1 MTSTALKA
9 PRTLARCAQAA
20 IGVAAVA
27 DVFRAA
33 ALREHRLHPSD
44 ASSESGSAS
53 LVFAYLMILAI
64 ALFLVWLA
72 RARRNAESLSPSSPV
87 PTAGWTV
94 GAWFVPVA
102 NLFAPRQSVLDI
114 GRASSPAWE
123 QRRDARLV
131 TLWWAAWIGHGLAI
145 TTTTY
150 VAQGSMALLVTAESL
165 MIAAAVLL
173 GLVIER
179 ITALQSAALRG
190 TAPAEP
196 LPLG

>member
-9 PRTLARCAQAA
+9 PRTLARCAQTA

-27 DVFRAA
+27 DVFRAT

-53 LVFAYLMILAI
+53 LVFVYLMTLAI
-64 ALFLVWLA
+64 VLFLAWLA

-87 PTAGWTV
+87 PTAGWTI
-94 GAWFVPVA
+94 GAWFAPVA
-102 NLFAPRQSVLDI
+102 NLYAPRQSVLDI

-123 QRRDARLV
+123 QKRDVRLV

-145 TTTTY
+145 LTTTY

-179 ITALQSAALRG
+179 ITALQSAALRP
-190 TAPAEP
+190 TVPVEP

>member
-9 PRTLARCAQAA
+9 PRTLARCAQTA

-27 DVFRAA
+27 DVFRAV
-33 ALREHRLHPSD
+33 ALREHHLHPSD
-44 ASSESGSAS
+44 ASSETVSR
-53 LVFAYLMILAI
+53 VFVYLMTLAI
-64 ALFLVWLA
+64 VPFLAWLA

-87 PTAGWTV
+87 PTAGWTI

-102 NLFAPRQSVLDI
+102 NLFAPRRSVLDI
-114 GRASSPAWE
+114 GRASSPVWE
-123 QRRDARLV
+123 EKRDARLV
-131 TLWWAAWIGHGLAI
+131 TLWWAAWIGHGLAVV
-145 TTTTY
+145 TATQ
-150 VAQGSMALLVTAESL
+150 AAPGSMALLVTAEAL

-179 ITALQSAALRG
+179 ITALQSAALRT
-190 TAPAEP
+190 TAPVEP